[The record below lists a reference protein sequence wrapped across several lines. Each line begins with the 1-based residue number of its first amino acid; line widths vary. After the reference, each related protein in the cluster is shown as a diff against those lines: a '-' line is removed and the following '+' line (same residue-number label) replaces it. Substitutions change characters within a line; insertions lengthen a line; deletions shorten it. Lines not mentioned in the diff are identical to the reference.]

1 MATGQGHLILEV
13 VPSCMNLTVCTAEVA
28 GLRSHAHKS

>member
-1 MATGQGHLILEV
+1 MAHSEGSATGCG
-13 VPSCMNLTVCTAEVA
+13 CDVCTAEVA

>member
-1 MATGQGHLILEV
+1 MAHFEGSVMMCG
-13 VPSCMNLTVCTAEVA
+13 CDMGTAEVA